1 MDGSTL
7 HDDCSCPM
15 GDGCKHCVA
24 TIMTARTDGVL
35 SRPTI
40 PARPAPDWR
49 HALAGLEDDDDVVWA
64 DDTDLALQVSVRQP
78 RTDRYAASDERQLM
92 VRPMRRGKNGKWIK
106 TGASWSDIAS
116 PYARPG
122 AAVDPLQRAA
132 LRALMA
138 SARIEYYSNDQ
149 TVPFNQF
156 GPDLWYQLERAIEV
170 GVQLIGEHPTTK
182 VELSAV
188 PARATIDL
196 TADDTGAVHLTTAFT
211 RDDQPLPLD
220 DDIGLLGAPPH
231 GLWIGGRDH
240 VLLVPFATPLHP
252 AVARLAAR
260 GALTVPADEVDE
272 LLDAYQPALA
282 RHATVG
288 SSDGSVTITTNAF
301 DGLVLVVRRTALDA
315 VALEWHV
322 RYRRGSRTTLHRLH
336 GPMTRSRDGAAER
349 AAIAALELP
358 THLIAGLADAMGR
371 PRDLALRG
379 PDAIVMLTDVV
390 PWFEARDDVDVEVH
404 DDQPTLREATEDPLI
419 SLTVADAADATGERA
434 ANDWFDLGVEVSVD
448 GQVIDF
454 ATLFMALD
462 RGDELLILPS
472 GTWLRLDRPDLARLR
487 ALIREARGLADPTA
501 DGATRINRFQLSW
514 WDELTALGVVAEQ
527 SARWSDDVA
536 RLSALAAPEPVA
548 PPSRLQASLRHYQQD
563 GLDWLAFLHRNR
575 LGGILADDMGLGK
588 TVQALALCLHVL
600 EAQPDAR
607 FLVVAPTSVVENWAR
622 EVARFAPDVT
632 VCAVRET
639 HTRRGTTLV
648 DEIGDASIVVTSYAL
663 FRIEYD
669 DYAAQAWEALF
680 VDEAQF
686 VKNHQGKTYQCV
698 RRLDVATKVAM
709 TGTPLENTLMDLW
722 SLLSITAPG
731 LYPDPKRFSDTYRKP
746 IEAGNAPELLATL
759 QRRIA
764 PLMRRRT
771 KSAVL
776 TELPPKTEQIVE
788 VELSARHAKIYQ
800 TQLQRERQ
808 KVLGLVGDMQ
818 KNRFTIFTS
827 LTLLRQLALDPG
839 LVDDTHDTV
848 GSAKLD
854 RLLDDLTQV
863 IAEGHR
869 ALVFSQFTR
878 YLKRVRARLDDAGI
892 GHSYLDGRTRKR
904 GEAIARFKDG
914 EVPVFVVSLK
924 AGGFGLNL
932 TEADYCFVLD
942 PWWNPAVEAQAV
954 DRTHRI
960 GQQNPVMVYRYVS
973 TGTIEEKVVELQAR
987 KADLFATVM
996 DNEGA
1001 LSGALTEDDIR
1012 GLLDLS

>member
-1 MDGSTL
+1 
-7 HDDCSCPM
+7 M
-15 GDGCKHCVA
+15 GH
-24 TIMTARTDGVL
+24 
-35 SRPTI
+35 
-40 PARPAPDWR
+40 
-49 HALAGLEDDDDVVWA
+49 
-64 DDTDLALQVSVRQP
+64 
-78 RTDRYAASDERQLM
+78 
-92 VRPMRRGKNGKWIK
+92 
-106 TGASWSDIAS
+106 
-116 PYARPG
+116 
-122 AAVDPLQRAA
+122 
-132 LRALMA
+132 
-138 SARIEYYSNDQ
+138 
-149 TVPFNQF
+149 
-156 GPDLWYQLERAIEV
+156 
-170 GVQLIGEHPTTK
+170 
-182 VELSAV
+182 
-188 PARATIDL
+188 
-196 TADDTGAVHLTTAFT
+196 
-211 RDDQPLPLD
+211 
-220 DDIGLLGAPPH
+220 
-231 GLWIGGRDH
+231 
-240 VLLVPFATPLHP
+240 
-252 AVARLAAR
+252 
-260 GALTVPADEVDE
+260 
-272 LLDAYQPALA
+272 
-282 RHATVG
+282 
-288 SSDGSVTITTNAF
+288 
-301 DGLVLVVRRTALDA
+301 
-315 VALEWHV
+315 
-322 RYRRGSRTTLHRLH
+322 
-336 GPMTRSRDGAAER
+336 
-349 AAIAALELP
+349 
-358 THLIAGLADAMGR
+358 

-390 PWFEARDDVDVEVH
+390 PWFDARDDVDVEVH

-487 ALIREARGLADPTA
+487 ALILEARGLADPTA

-639 HTRRGTTLV
+639 QARRGTTLV

-904 GEAIARFKDG
+904 ERGHRPVQGRRGAGVRRQPQGRRVRAEPHRGRLLLRARPLVEPRRRGPGGRPDPSHRAAEPGDGVPLRLDRDDRGEGRRAPGPQGRPVRHRDGQRGRAVRRADRGRHPRSAGPELTRTLPLPPTGDPANVGQTSSGAAQPVHHDLDTREIAEGVAICSDYRAIEGLGGGGDDQVVGPSWHALGPDLDQKFGVRLGDV
-914 EVPVFVVSLK
+914 EVVVENWDR
-924 AGGFGLNL
+924 GDDVVDVVGPCGLM
-932 TEADYCFVLD
+932 
-942 PWWNPAVEAQAV
+942 PAVGE
-954 DRTHRI
+954 
-960 GQQNPVMVYRYVS
+960 
-973 TGTIEEKVVELQAR
+973 
-987 KADLFATVM
+987 
-996 DNEGA
+996 EGA
-1001 LSGALTEDDIR
+1001 DSKFRDRDRRDRNVVVVIDDLVETLRIVPCR
-1012 GLLDLS
+1012 